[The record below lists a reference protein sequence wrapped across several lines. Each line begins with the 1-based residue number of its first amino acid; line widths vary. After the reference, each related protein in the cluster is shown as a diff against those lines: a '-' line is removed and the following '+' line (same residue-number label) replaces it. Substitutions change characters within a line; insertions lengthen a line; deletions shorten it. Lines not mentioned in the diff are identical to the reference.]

1 LSTAPRSPVGVTL
14 NIFADH
20 QGQAFAFNFRKN
32 LKFAHGFGGIVDQR
46 RDNDLVYA
54 AQVMR

>member
-1 LSTAPRSPVGVTL
+1 VTL